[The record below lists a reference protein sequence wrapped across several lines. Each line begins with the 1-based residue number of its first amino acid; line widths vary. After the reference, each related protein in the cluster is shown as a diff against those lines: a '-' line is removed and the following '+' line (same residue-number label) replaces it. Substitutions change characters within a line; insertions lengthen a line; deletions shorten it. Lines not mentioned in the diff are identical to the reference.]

1 MARHTATKAKTKVKA
16 RAVAKAAPKARAKMK
31 PCLEEAVRGHLEK
44 YFKAHTHSLPASG
57 LYDRVLVEVERPLL
71 ELTLEATEG
80 NQLQA
85 ARILGIN
92 RNTLRKK
99 LQLLG
104 LYED

>member
-1 MARHTATKAKTKVKA
+1 MARQT
-16 RAVAKAAPKARAKMK
+16 APKAKKKGKAKAVVKAKPKRKKK
-31 PCLEEAVRGHLEK
+31 PCLEDAVRAHLEK
-44 YFKAHTHSLPASG
+44 YFKAHTHSFPASG

-99 LQLLG
+99 LQELG